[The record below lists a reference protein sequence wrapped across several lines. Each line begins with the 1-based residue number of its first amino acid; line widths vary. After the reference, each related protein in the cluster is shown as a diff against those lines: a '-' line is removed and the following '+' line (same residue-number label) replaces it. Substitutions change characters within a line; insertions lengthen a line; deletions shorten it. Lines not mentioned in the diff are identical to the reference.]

1 MTSSLKLLAA
11 AIVALAALPGTARA
25 LEKVSIGIVGAASD
39 ITVYLAEKKGFLR
52 EEGLDGNYL
61 TFDSAAK
68 MIAPLGAGQLDV
80 GAGAWSAGL
89 YNAVDRGI
97 PIKIVAD
104 KATNKAP
111 YDYRVVIVRKPLVE
125 SGAFKSLADLKGR
138 KIGIVAVG
146 AGDNSSLNQA
156 LKSVSLTLDDVERV
170 YLGFPAQVVALSN
183 GGIDVA
189 FSADP
194 NATQAQNQG
203 IAVKFAPYSSFYP
216 VEETGVI
223 LFGPS
228 FLEGHRDVAQ
238 KFVRAYLKAVRF
250 YDGAL
255 KNGKIAGPGADDVI
269 AALGE
274 LTKNPD
280 PALYRAMTPAWANP
294 DGRIDMPSLKQDLA
308 FFKQSGDYKGK
319 LSGTELID
327 GSFVEAALKDIGPY
341 GGPTQ

>member
-1 MTSSLKLLAA
+1 M
-11 AIVALAALPGTARA
+11 PYRQRPARA

-39 ITVYLAEKKGFLR
+39 ITVFLAEKKGFLR
-52 EEGLDGNYL
+52 EEGLEGNYL
-61 TFDSAAK
+61 NFNSAAK

-104 KATNKAP
+104 KATNRAP
-111 YDYRVVIVRKPLVE
+111 YDYRVVLVRKALVE
-125 SGAFKSLADLKGR
+125 SGAVKSFADFKGR
-138 KIGIVAVG
+138 KVGIVAAG
-146 AGDNSSLNQA
+146 AGDNSSLNVA
-156 LKSVSLTLDDVERV
+156 LKSVGLTLDDVERV
-170 YLGFPAQVVALSN
+170 YLGFSAQIVAMSN
-183 GGIDVA
+183 GGIDAA
-189 FSADP
+189 FNADP
-194 NATQAQNQG
+194 NATEGEREG
-203 IAVKFAPYSSFYP
+203 IAVRFAPYSSFYP

-228 FLEGHRDVAQ
+228 FLEAHRDVAQ

-255 KNGKIAGPGADDVI
+255 KGGKIAGPGADEVI

-274 LTKNPD
+274 LTKKPD
-280 PALYRAMTPAWANP
+280 PTLYRAMTPAWSNP

-308 FFKQSGDYKGK
+308 FFKESGDYKGK
-319 LSGTELID
+319 LTGEELID
-327 GSFVEAALKDIGPY
+327 GSFVEAALKDIGPW